1 MQKINDFL
9 RRLSARI
16 EPHRSVRNIVIPQM
30 RSPEVVDSL
39 EPEFRKELEGFFEYR
54 AIDMMDH
61 LSVNEY
67 WFLMMAAAALV
78 RCRSLPVSCADVQE
92 GIFVL
97 RHRILQDEQGGAV
110 FSILLRREADKLNAA
125 QVEFAKQEGL
135 LVWGDSYVGQMK
147 VNANPVF
154 FQNTGTW

>member
-1 MQKINDFL
+1 MRLHRFL
-9 RRLSARI
+9 AKLSARI
-16 EPHRSVRNIVIPQM
+16 APHQAVRNIVIPQM

-39 EPEFRKELEGFFEYR
+39 EPEFRKELESFFDYP

-78 RCRSLPVSCADVQE
+78 RCQSVPCRTIDVQE

-97 RHRILQDEQGGAV
+97 RHRIQRNAEGAGV
-110 FSILLRREADKLNAA
+110 FSTLFKGQADKLSAV

-135 LVWGDSYVGQMK
+135 LVWGDSYAGQLQ
-147 VNANPVF
+147 VIVNPVF
-154 FQNTGTW
+154 FRNTGGW